1 MGRLLMVESW
11 VGATGRLLPPKIPEL
26 GHSYTLVTRDPGRYR
41 SSWGR
46 DGHPVLEY
54 ADEVVVAE
62 TNELEPMLEALGG
75 RSFDGV
81 LTVCDY
87 YVETVRQTAQRLG
100 VPCPFPERVGD
111 VRRKHLMRRCLDVA
125 GLGNARHVAASDWAG
140 VAEGARTL
148 GYPLV
153 LKPSD
158 LASSAFV
165 RIVRD
170 GDGLREA
177 FQALESF
184 PMNFRGQRREP
195 VFLLEEYLEGPEFS
209 VESVSAG
216 GTTTVLGVTD
226 KSVTGDPFFIED
238 GHMFP
243 ADLSDAEER
252 RVTDYVLDVLRAVG
266 FDHGVAHTEIKLTSE
281 GPRIV
286 EINPRLPGNY
296 IVELVERVTGI
307 DMLRTFVE
315 LALGKAPS
323 PKVRGRGTGSAA
335 ILFLVP
341 DGSGTVR
348 SLSGADEA
356 ARSPGVV
363 RCFFEDCVGREIA
376 PAIDNACYLG
386 HVVTRDEEGLGARA
400 LARRALD
407 GVRVD
412 FA

>member
-1 MGRLLMVESW
+1 M
-11 VGATGRLLPPKIPEL
+11 
-26 GHSYTLVTRDPGRYR
+26 
-41 SSWGR
+41 
-46 DGHPVLEY
+46 
-54 ADEVVVAE
+54 
-62 TNELEPMLEALGG
+62 
-75 RSFDGV
+75 
-81 LTVCDY
+81 
-87 YVETVRQTAQRLG
+87 
-100 VPCPFPERVGD
+100 
-111 VRRKHLMRRCLDVA
+111 
-125 GLGNARHVAASDWAG
+125 
-140 VAEGARTL
+140 L

-170 GDGLREA
+170 GDALREA
-177 FQALESF
+177 FQALEAF

-195 VFLLEEYLEGPEFS
+195 VFLLEEYLEGPELS

-252 RVTDYVLDVLRAVG
+252 RVTDCVLDVLRAVG
-266 FDHGVAHTEIKLTSE
+266 FDHGVAHTEVKLTPD

-315 LALGKAPS
+315 LALGKVPS
-323 PKVRGRGTGSAA
+323 PEMRGRGTGSAA
-335 ILFLVP
+335 VLFLVP
-341 DGSGTVR
+341 DGAGTVR

-386 HVVTRDEEGLGARA
+386 HVVTRDEEGPGARA